1 MARLKRQA
9 QWLED
14 MVRGAHEIGYPSI
27 RSLCTDLCMLAAT
40 DWLAWAVLRNSVRRK
55 LKQIH
60 RQRLRERYPRE

>member
-14 MVRGAHEIGYPSI
+14 MVRVANELGYPSM
-27 RSLCTDLCMLAAT
+27 RSLCTDLVMLAAT
-40 DWLAWAVLRNSVRRK
+40 DWIAWAILRNSVRRK

-60 RQRLRERYPRE
+60 RKRLQERYPRE